1 MSPPS
6 WATDE
11 QTKFLHAQL
20 PVYLKARENQQK
32 VPLRRFWN
40 RLEEGFFALWPA
52 ELSVDLPLPTPGSDP
67 LTEAEA
73 KKLGHATDVTQKRLK
88 AWMRYQDALHN
99 QGNAAVPSS
108 GPGPRNKKRSL
119 FRLLKNSAKATR
131 PKRSIEMYQRLYKGK
146 IKDMVLM
153 RGYGNL
159 NEEAEEPGSVV
170 AEVMTEQDLASAEL
184 EADLLAIQRVQ
195 KNRAA
200 RMSMWRTT
208 SLEMYGAESDGV
220 KQEVEAATAVEN
232 EKRAETGDDDGEK
245 TPEELQH
252 GIDQIGAVYSKVH
265 QATMEETGWFGITL
279 VGGPMPRRGGQ
290 ISTKT
295 ICFGVTPH
303 GNDFAASAFNFE
315 EIKSAF
321 QQWLKRAFPHEVR
334 DARGIPLPGAG
345 DAASDPLDDL
355 ISMDDQIPLHSTAA
369 KISKKSPKTP
379 PAPAPLPSIA
389 VVATAFAPAVA
400 VPTGISDAPPTAPP
414 PINSAPAN
422 ADAPPTSFLSSD
434 ITASP
439 PVFCL
444 RSFPSNDQLAFPPS
458 DFDEVMA
465 STTSS
470 DVDLHTNIS
479 WDDDN
484 AYMGEDNTNPFITA
498 IPALRPAPRPIHS
511 GAAFTQD
518 REVGGTPGRAPQFKT
533 VEVGGF
539 NFPTSEYRPSTL
551 FQVFTK
557 NPARSPTSV
566 FGSHPLP
573 SSSST
578 FQPSTT
584 TSTLSRMTSLNDWPI
599 HEITNAT
606 PPSVLPSTTTLT
618 TPALIATPAAVPP
631 FTNQPAF
638 SFTNARSRGP
648 PGPRQSALQ
657 TFSSAVANATTAVQ
671 LSLTPA
677 LDVAVSAPT
686 SPAPQYIESRPM
698 ANVPKGHALAPVHK
712 PRKKAAPKKKAPA
725 KRRGRPPTT
734 ATPVN
739 DDENTPTPLTRAES
753 AALTARSEAARQRRQ
768 DAANRELRADVLQ
781 REKAMV
787 ERTTAAEAEVKHLQA
802 LCHNP
807 AGNADLFVTSARP
820 KRAILAT
827 KNTDGSD
834 IIRQVKRTRL
844 QLAALA
850 EAEDQRILDGFTRQA
865 VAAADTMK
873 KKRKAAAPTAGAA
886 APNHLIYHAKKR
898 GDISSPFHSAFGS
911 EISGKVHWVRYST
924 TEGLREE
931 EQRGRG
937 DEPESLYEVWLGR
950 GVLPLVL
957 EAAWKSGSAW
967 REGRRGADEGRDY
980 GAKNSGHSS
989 EGHIRSVHC
998 AHRVGQVLEG
1008 SAKEQERTAGRSA
1021 WWEGRRGAVEEAGLQ
1036 RQKHEGR
1043 YTGTYAGCIQC
1054 ACQAGRM
1061 LEGGRK
1067 QPEQEQQH
1075 GAVRQAEYDHRGT
1088 GNNTQGILKFLYGMR
1103 RAGRGG
1109 GGRDAQ

>member
-20 PVYLKARENQQK
+20 PAYLKARENQQK

-73 KKLGHATDVTQKRLK
+73 KKLGHATDVTQKVTPESL
-88 AWMRYQDALHN
+88 DALPRRLHN

-146 IKDMVLM
+146 IKDMVLT

-159 NEEAEEPGSVV
+159 NEEAEGERVTTESLAVPATEPGSVV

-184 EADLLAIQRVQ
+184 EADLLATQRVQ

-295 ICFGVTPH
+295 ICFGVPPH

-439 PVFCL
+439 PGFCL

-458 DFDEVMA
+458 DFDEMMA

-470 DVDLHTNIS
+470 DVDLHSNIS

-511 GAAFTQD
+511 GATFTQD

-533 VEVGGF
+533 VEVDGF

-557 NPARSPTSV
+557 TPARSPTSV
-566 FGSHPLP
+566 FGSHPSP

-631 FTNQPAF
+631 FTNRPAF

-686 SPAPQYIESRPM
+686 SPAPQYIESHPM

-712 PRKKAAPKKKAPA
+712 PRKKAAPKKKAQA

-739 DDENTPTPLTRAES
+739 NDENTPIPLTRAES
-753 AALTARSEAARQRRQ
+753 AALSALAAPPPTATSPAAGPALLTGAAARSEAARQRRQ
-768 DAANRELRADVLQ
+768 DVANRELRADVLQ

-787 ERTTAAEAEVKHLQA
+787 ERTTAAEAEAKHLQA
-802 LCHNP
+802 LRHNP

-865 VAAADTMK
+865 VAAADAMK
-873 KKRKAAAPTAGAA
+873 K
-886 APNHLIYHAKKR
+886 
-898 GDISSPFHSAFGS
+898 
-911 EISGKVHWVRYST
+911 E
-924 TEGLREE
+924 
-931 EQRGRG
+931 
-937 DEPESLYEVWLGR
+937 
-950 GVLPLVL
+950 
-957 EAAWKSGSAW
+957 
-967 REGRRGADEGRDY
+967 
-980 GAKNSGHSS
+980 
-989 EGHIRSVHC
+989 
-998 AHRVGQVLEG
+998 
-1008 SAKEQERTAGRSA
+1008 
-1021 WWEGRRGAVEEAGLQ
+1021 
-1036 RQKHEGR
+1036 
-1043 YTGTYAGCIQC
+1043 
-1054 ACQAGRM
+1054 
-1061 LEGGRK
+1061 
-1067 QPEQEQQH
+1067 
-1075 GAVRQAEYDHRGT
+1075 
-1088 GNNTQGILKFLYGMR
+1088 TQGSGAYSWRCRTKEV
-1103 RAGRGG
+1103 AH
-1109 GGRDAQ
+1109 A